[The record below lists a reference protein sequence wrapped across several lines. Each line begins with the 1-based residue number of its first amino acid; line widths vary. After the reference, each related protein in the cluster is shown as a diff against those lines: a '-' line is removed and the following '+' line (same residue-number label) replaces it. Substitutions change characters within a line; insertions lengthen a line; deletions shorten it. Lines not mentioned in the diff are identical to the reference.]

1 MEQIVKSR
9 LPSIVLALMAFTTL
23 SAPIGHAAVAASP
36 ETCVPPGRWIDAE
49 GRPTDAAAVLRRAAA
64 APVVALGEMH
74 ESAEDHRWQIQTLA
88 GLHAL
93 NPHIAI
99 GMEAFPRRLQPVLD
113 RWSAGELDE
122 TTFLKLTQWDKV
134 WGYDAAYYLPIMHF
148 ARMNRLPL
156 IALNVERSLVSRVAR
171 QGWAAVPTDEREGV
185 GDPAAVSENYLK
197 RLEEVASGHGGQRGS
212 PDFQRFVAAQSL
224 WDRAMAEAAAT
235 QHRRDGRTVVAIM
248 GRGHAEHRDGV
259 IRQLEDLGLGNSV
272 VLLPWAPGRPCN
284 QPGELAADAMFG
296 VAAPQTV
303 AAPRPRLGVELRE
316 AEGGVGVATVA
327 PGSAAA
333 RAGLKAGDV
342 ITTAAGKAVRDPGD
356 VTKLVRATPP
366 GAWLPL
372 EVRRGGKTRSVIAK
386 LAPAANGG

>member
-9 LPSIVLALMAFTTL
+9 LPSTALALLAFTILGTPAD
-23 SAPIGHAAVAASP
+23 SAADTATPG
-36 ETCVPPGRWIDAE
+36 TCVAPGNWINAE

-93 NPHIAI
+93 NPHLAV
-99 GMEAFPRRLQPVLD
+99 GMEAFPRRLQPILD

-122 TTFLKLTQWDKV
+122 ATFLKLTQWHKV

-171 QGWAAVPTDEREGV
+171 QGWAAVAADEREGV
-185 GDPAAVSENYLK
+185 GDPAPVSDGYLQ
-197 RLEEVASGHGGQRGS
+197 RLEEAASGHGGRRGS

-224 WDRAMAEAAAT
+224 WDRAMAEAAAA
-235 QHRRDGRTVVAIM
+235 QHRRDGRTVVAVM

-259 IRQLEDLGLGNSV
+259 IRQLEDLGLADSV

-284 QPGELAADAMFG
+284 RPGALAADAMFG
-296 VAAPQTV
+296 VAALQTV
-303 AAPRPRLGVELRE
+303 TAPRPRLGVELRE
-316 AEGGVGVATVA
+316 ADGGVGVAVVA

-342 ITTAAGKAVRDPGD
+342 ITAAAGSPVLDPGD
-356 VTKLVRATPP
+356 VSRLVRATPP

-372 EVRRGGKTRSVIAK
+372 EVRRAGKTRTMIAK
-386 LAPAANGG
+386 LEPANGG

>member
-1 MEQIVKSR
+1 MKR
-9 LPSIVLALMAFTTL
+9 RAAKALALLAIAATVV
-23 SAPIGHAAVAASP
+23 APPSTVNAAAD
-36 ETCVPPGRWIDAE
+36 ETCVAPGRWIDAA
-49 GRPTDAAAVLRRAAA
+49 GRPTDAAAVLRSAAA
-64 APVVALGEMH
+64 APVAVLGEMH
-74 ESAEDHRWQIQTLA
+74 ESAEDHRWQAQTLA

-99 GMEAFPRRLQPVLD
+99 GMEAFSRRLQPVLD

-122 TTFLKLTQWDKV
+122 ATFLKLTQWDKV

-156 IALNVERSLVSRVAR
+156 IALNVERTLVSRVAR
-171 QGWAAVPTDEREGV
+171 HGWAAVPVAEREGV
-185 GDPAAVSENYLK
+185 GDPAPASEGYLR
-197 RLEEVASGHGGQRGS
+197 RLEDVASGHGGQRGS

-224 WDRAMAEAAAT
+224 WDRAMAEAAAA
-235 QHRRDGRTVVAIM
+235 QYRRDGRTVVAIM
-248 GRGHAEHRDGV
+248 GRGHAEYRDGV
-259 IRQLEDLGLGNSV
+259 IHQLKDLGLADSV

-284 QPGELAADAMFG
+284 QPGVLAADAMFG
-296 VAAPQTV
+296 VAALQT
-303 AAPRPRLGVELRE
+303 AATSRPRLGVELRE
-316 AEGGVGVATVA
+316 ADGGVGVAAVA

-342 ITTAAGKAVRDPGD
+342 ITAAAGSPVREPGD

-372 EVRRGGKTRSVIAK
+372 EVRRGGKQRTLIAK
-386 LAPAANGG
+386 LEPTANGG

>member
-9 LPSIVLALMAFTTL
+9 LPSIALVLLAFTMLGTPAV
-23 SAPIGHAAVAASP
+23 SAAAA
-36 ETCVPPGRWIDAE
+36 ETCVAPGGWINAE
-49 GRPTDAAAVLRRAAA
+49 GRPAAAAAVLRRAAT
-64 APVVALGEMH
+64 APVVVLGETH

-88 GLHAL
+88 GLYAL
-93 NPHIAI
+93 NQRLAI
-99 GMEAFPRRLQPVLD
+99 GMEAFPRRLQPILD

-122 TTFLKLTQWDKV
+122 GTFLKLTQWDKV
-134 WGYDAAYYLPIMHF
+134 WGYDAGYYLPIMHF

-171 QGWAAVPTDEREGV
+171 QGWVAVPADEREGV
-185 GDPAAVSENYLK
+185 GDPAPVTEGYLR
-197 RLEEVASGHGGQRGS
+197 RLEEVAAGHGGQRGS

-224 WDRAMAEAAAT
+224 WDRAMAEAAAA

-248 GRGHAEHRDGV
+248 GRGHAEYRDGV
-259 IRQLEDLGLGNSV
+259 IRQLDDLGLGDSV

-284 QPGELAADAMFG
+284 QPGALAADALFG
-296 VAAPQTV
+296 VASPQIA

-316 AEGGVGVATVA
+316 ADGGVAVATVA
-327 PGSAAA
+327 PGSIAA

-342 ITTAAGKAVRDPGD
+342 ITAAAGSPMRAPSD
-356 VTKLVRATPP
+356 VSKLVRATPP

-372 EVRRGGKTRSVIAK
+372 EVRRGGATRNLIAK

>member
-1 MEQIVKSR
+1 MEQIVNSR
-9 LPSIVLALMAFTTL
+9 LPSITVALLAFATL
-23 SAPIGHAAVAASP
+23 EAPLVHAAAAASP
-36 ETCVPPGRWIDAE
+36 ETCVAPGNWIDAE
-49 GRPTDAAAVLRRAAA
+49 GRPTDASAVLRRAAV

-99 GMEAFPRRLQPVLD
+99 GMEAFPRRLQPILD

-122 TTFLKLTQWDKV
+122 ATFLKLTQWHKV

-171 QGWAAVPTDEREGV
+171 QGWAAVPMDEREDV
-185 GDPAAVSENYLK
+185 GDPAPVSENYLK
-197 RLEEVASGHGGQRGS
+197 RLEEVASGHGGSRGS

-224 WDRAMAEAAAT
+224 WDRAMAEAAAAA
-235 QHRRDGRTVVAIM
+235 HRRDGRTVVAIM

-259 IRQLEDLGLGNSV
+259 IRQLADLGLADSV

-284 QPGELAADAMFG
+284 QPGALAADAMFG
-296 VAAPQTV
+296 VAAPKAG
-303 AAPRPRLGVELRE
+303 AAPRPRLGVELQE
-316 AEGGVGVATVA
+316 ADGGVGVAVVA

-342 ITTAAGKAVRDPGD
+342 ITAAAGSPVRDPGD

-372 EVRRGGKTRSVIAK
+372 EVRRAGKTRTIVAK
-386 LAPAANGG
+386 LEPANGG

>member
-1 MEQIVKSR
+1 MEQPLKR
-9 LPSIVLALMAFTTL
+9 RAAQALALF
-23 SAPIGHAAVAASP
+23 AVAATAVFSP
-36 ETCVPPGRWIDAE
+36 SAVVAADNQTCVPPGRWIDAE

-64 APVVALGEMH
+64 APVAVLGEMH
-74 ESAEDHRWQIQTLA
+74 ESAEDHRWQAQTLA

-99 GMEAFPRRLQPVLD
+99 GMEAFPRRLQPILD

-122 TTFLKLTQWDKV
+122 ATFLKLTQWDKV
-134 WGYDAAYYLPIMHF
+134 WGYDARYYLPIMHF

-156 IALNVERSLVSRVAR
+156 IALNVERTLVSRVAR
-171 QGWAAVPTDEREGV
+171 HGWSAVPTDEREGV
-185 GDPAAVSENYLK
+185 GDPAPASEEYLR
-197 RLEEVASGHGGQRGS
+197 RLDEVAAGHGGQRGS

-248 GRGHAEHRDGV
+248 GRGHAEYRDGV
-259 IRQLEDLGLGNSV
+259 IRQLEDLGLTDSV

-284 QPGELAADAMFG
+284 RPASSAADAMFG
-296 VAAPQTV
+296 VASLQTA

-316 AEGGVGVATVA
+316 ADGGVGVATVA

-342 ITTAAGKAVRDPGD
+342 ITSAAGKAVRDPGD
-356 VTKLVRATPP
+356 ITKLVRATPA

-372 EVRRGGKTRSVIAK
+372 EVRRGGKQRMLVAK
-386 LAPAANGG
+386 LEPPADGG